1 MKNKITKKLEP
12 TGDVCFKFTEEEL
25 ESLNIKEG
33 DKFSVK
39 IDDKGVLLEK
49 YSTIELDLSEFDRS
63 NLEFLIEESIEKDI
77 SVNDVIANILDRF
90 ISEHEEF
97 KSRQDNGNS
106 ELSN

>member
-1 MKNKITKKLEP
+1 MKNTITKQLEP
-12 TGDVCFKFTEEEL
+12 TGEVCLKFTEEEL
-25 ESLNIKEG
+25 EALNLKEG

-39 IDDKGVLLEK
+39 IDEKGVLLEK
-49 YSTIELDLSEFDRS
+49 YATIELDLSEFDRS

-77 SVNDVIANILDRF
+77 SVNDVITNILEKVVSDY
-90 ISEHEEF
+90 EEV